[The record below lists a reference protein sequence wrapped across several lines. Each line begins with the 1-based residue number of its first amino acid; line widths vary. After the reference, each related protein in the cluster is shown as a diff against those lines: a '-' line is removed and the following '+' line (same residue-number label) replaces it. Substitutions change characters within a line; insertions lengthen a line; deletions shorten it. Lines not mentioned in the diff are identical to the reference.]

1 MSRSPGIS
9 RAMEDYLK
17 AIFELLAA
25 SDRVTTTRL
34 AERMGCTPAS
44 VTNMVQKLSGLHLVE
59 YTPYRGVTL
68 TGTGERIALEVLRHH
83 RLIELYLAEV
93 LGYDW
98 DRVHAEAEELE
109 HVISEEFE
117 SRIDAAL
124 GHPERDP
131 HGAPIPTR
139 DGRIAS
145 RSRSTLWEAGAGNHE
160 VEWIEDKCAQSL
172 RRLAVLGIYPAV
184 RVELVRGGSND
195 RTLVVRIEGRELGLS
210 EKLARQIYVR
220 EVQE

>member
-1 MSRSPGIS
+1 MSRSPRIS

-44 VTNMVQKLSGLHLVE
+44 VTNMLQKLSGLQLVE
-59 YTPYRGVTL
+59 YTRYRGVTL

-124 GHPERDP
+124 GYPERDP

-139 DGRIAS
+139 DGRV
-145 RSRSTLWEAGAGNHE
+145 RRGSRSTLWEADAGNHE
-160 VEWIEDKCAQSL
+160 VEWIDDKCAHSL

-184 RVELVRGGSND
+184 KVELLRAGSND
-195 RTLVVRIEGRELGLS
+195 RPLVVRVRGRELGLS
-210 EKLARQIYVR
+210 EKLARQIYIR